1 MFYVYYVCTRSDV
14 TRASH
19 KTSKVKNFNK
29 NSKGLGTTEKEKKQE
44 ETQTGR

>member
-1 MFYVYYVCTRSDV
+1 MNIRKHHIIRNSPVDII
-14 TRASH
+14 
-19 KTSKVKNFNK
+19 TSKLKIFNK